1 MKKRILFYSS
11 VGSLEL
17 FKTQKF
23 YQIDIALLGDLG
35 YDVSLSNRILD
46 SLLFWKY
53 DILFSYFYD
62 TRFLLHCLRNAWVK
76 KLILLEV
83 LILWMQIMF
92 LLAVIEFKCCFL
104 NSVIGFLILV

>member
-1 MKKRILFYSS
+1 MFYSS

-53 DILFSYFYD
+53 DILFSYFY
-62 TRFLLHCLRNAWVK
+62 RYSFFAALFAKCLGK

>member
-46 SLLFWKY
+46 SLF
-53 DILFSYFYD
+53 YFGNMIFYFPIFID
-62 TRFLLHCLRNAWVK
+62 TRF
-76 KLILLEV
+76 
-83 LILWMQIMF
+83 
-92 LLAVIEFKCCFL
+92 CCIVCEML
-104 NSVIGFLILV
+104 G